1 MSSKTHRWAQWLAN
15 RKAKVELNGYVEA
28 TLIQNDLARINTS
41 LTARI
46 DALETYVNMVT
57 EKYMKQM
64 ATREARALK
73 KEAELIVEP
82 ITGFETIRQKYG
94 GRE

>member
-1 MSSKTHRWAQWLAN
+1 MSNKKHKWAQWLAN
-15 RKAKVELNGYVEA
+15 RKAHVEYTGYIEA
-28 TLIQNDLARINTS
+28 NLIQHDLARVNTA

-64 ATREARALK
+64 ATREARANK
-73 KEAELIVEP
+73 KEQELIVEP
-82 ITGFETIRQKYG
+82 ITGFEMIRQKYG
-94 GRE
+94 GHE

>member
-1 MSSKTHRWAQWLAN
+1 MSEKKHRWAQWLAN
-15 RKAKVELNGYVEA
+15 RKAHVELNGFVEA
-28 TLIQNDLARINTS
+28 SLVQHDLARINTALS
-41 LTARI
+41 ARI

-64 ATREARALK
+64 ATREARAHK
-73 KEAELIVEP
+73 KEVELVVEP
-82 ITGFETIRQKYG
+82 LNGFETIRQKYG

>member
-1 MSSKTHRWAQWLAN
+1 MAN
-15 RKAKVELNGYVEA
+15 RKAKVELTGYVEA

-64 ATREARALK
+64 ATREARAAK
-73 KEAELIVEP
+73 KEAELVVEP
-82 ITGFETIRQKYG
+82 TNLYGVIRQKYG